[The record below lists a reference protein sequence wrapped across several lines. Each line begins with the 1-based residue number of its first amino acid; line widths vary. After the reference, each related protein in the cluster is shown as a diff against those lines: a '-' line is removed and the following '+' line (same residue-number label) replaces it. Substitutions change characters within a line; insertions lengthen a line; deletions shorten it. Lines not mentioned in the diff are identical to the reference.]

1 MASPLA
7 TKRLQRELK
16 ALHKNPLSN
25 PKIVA
30 QPNESNI
37 LEWHY
42 VLEGPADDPKS
53 PYKGGIYHG
62 KLIFP
67 KEYPYKPPGVI
78 MLTPNGRFKP
88 NRRLCLSMSDVS
100 MMQNA
105 EFGAIIDCAFFL
117 SQFCHAIR
125 HVFQFHPET
134 WNPMWS
140 ISTIL
145 MGLYSFM
152 MDTKPTTGSIETT
165 NAAKRQFAAESLKY
179 NVKNDKNFCNLFPEY
194 VEIWE
199 KMEQERKAKLA
210 ELGVEDAE
218 EEKAVASANVGEVND
233 FFAFGAGLVAVFSI
247 LFAILRFL

>member
-16 ALHKNPLSN
+16 ALHISPLQN

-30 QPNESNI
+30 VPNESNI

-42 VLEGPADDPKS
+42 VLEGPTDDPNS

-67 KEYPYKPPGVI
+67 REYPYKPPGVI

-88 NRRLCLSMSDVS
+88 NRRLCLSMSD
-100 MMQNA
+100 
-105 EFGAIIDCAFFL
+105 
-117 SQFCHAIR
+117 
-125 HVFQFHPET
+125 FHPES

-145 MGLYSFM
+145 MGLCSFM
-152 MDTKPTTGSIETT
+152 LDDKPTTGSIETT
-165 NAAKRQFAAESLKY
+165 AATKRKFAGESLEY
-179 NVKNDKNFCNLFPEY
+179 NVKQDKLFCSLFPEY
-194 VEIWE
+194 VELWE
-199 KMEQERKAKLA
+199 KREEQRKAKLA
-210 ELGVEDAE
+210 ELGLEDTKEDA
-218 EEKAVASANVGEVND
+218 KKGVLTNTGEVND
-233 FFAFGAGLVAVFSI
+233 IYAFGAGIVAVLSI

>member
-30 QPNESNI
+30 MPNERNI

-42 VLEGPADDPKS
+42 VLEGPTDDPKS

-62 KLIFP
+62 KIIFP

-78 MLTPNGRFKP
+78 MCTPNGRFKP
-88 NRRLCLSMSDVS
+88 NRRLCLSMSD
-100 MMQNA
+100 
-105 EFGAIIDCAFFL
+105 
-117 SQFCHAIR
+117 
-125 HVFQFHPET
+125 FHPES

-152 MDTKPTTGSIETT
+152 MDNKPTTGSIETT
-165 NAAKRQFAAESLKY
+165 AAAKKKFAEDSLEY
-179 NVKNDKNFCNLFPEY
+179 NVKHSDKQMFSKLFPEY
-194 VEIWE
+194 VELYE
-199 KMEQERKAKLA
+199 KREEERKARLA
-210 ELGVEDAE
+210 ELGVEDT
-218 EEKAVASANVGEVND
+218 KDDSKVVPSNTGEMND
-233 FFAFGAGLVAVFSI
+233 IFTFGAGFVALLSI
-247 LFAILRFL
+247 LFAILRFF

>member
-25 PKIVA
+25 PKIIA
-30 QPNESNI
+30 TPHESNI

-42 VLEGPADDPKS
+42 VLEGPTNDPKS
-53 PYKGGIYHG
+53 PYSNGIYHG

-78 MLTPNGRFKP
+78 MCTPNGRFKP
-88 NRRLCLSMSDVS
+88 NRRLCLSMSD
-100 MMQNA
+100 
-105 EFGAIIDCAFFL
+105 
-117 SQFCHAIR
+117 
-125 HVFQFHPET
+125 FHPES

-152 MDTKPTTGSIETT
+152 LDNKPTTGSIETT
-165 NAAKRQFAAESLKY
+165 DAAKRKYAMESLEY
-179 NVKNDKNFCNLFPEY
+179 NVKNEKIFCILFPEY
-194 VEIWE
+194 VELWNQRE
-199 KMEQERKAKLA
+199 DERKAKLA
-210 ELGVEDAE
+210 LAGGG
-218 EEKAVASANVGEVND
+218 ASATAGSGDETMDIVPTNTAAGVMMMNHV
-233 FFAFGAGLVAVFSI
+233 FAFGAGFVAVLSI
-247 LFAILRFL
+247 FFAILRFTY